1 MTVGKTTQPQLK
13 GKMKM
18 KYAKP
23 VRIKAQLFWTREM
36 TTLGEYK
43 GRPKNK
49 YECTLGEISE
59 ADVKK
64 LAEMGVSM
72 KSKVFAE
79 NVIVCKSKFPFIAAD
94 KKTGE
99 IVPADAMGNGTEV
112 EVLIGTYT
120 WEGTAF
126 PCVVSKRDE
135 PSVFVTKIV
144 TYVPPEEA
152 LDDLPL

>member
-1 MTVGKTTQPQLK
+1 
-13 GKMKM
+13 M

-23 VRIKAQLFWTREM
+23 VRIKAKLFWTREM
-36 TTLGEYK
+36 TELGEFK
-43 GRPKNK
+43 GKKKAK

-59 ADVKK
+59 DDAAK
-64 LAEMGVSM
+64 LASMGIAL
-72 KSKVFAE
+72 KSKQFAE

-94 KKTGE
+94 KKTNAV
-99 IVPADAMGNGTEV
+99 IPSDALGNGSEV

-120 WEGTAF
+120 WEGTSY
-126 PCVVSKRDE
+126 PCVVSKKDE
-135 PSVFVTKIV
+135 PAVYVTNVV

>member
-1 MTVGKTTQPQLK
+1 MN
-13 GKMKM
+13 

-23 VRIKAQLFWTREM
+23 VRIKAKLFWTREM
-36 TTLGEYK
+36 TELGEYK
-43 GRPKNK
+43 GKKKAK
-49 YECTLGEISE
+49 YECTLGEIMP
-59 ADVKK
+59 ADAKK
-64 LAEMGVSM
+64 LEEMGITL
-72 KSKVFAE
+72 KSKAFAE

>member
-1 MTVGKTTQPQLK
+1 
-13 GKMKM
+13 M

-23 VRIKAQLFWTREM
+23 VRIKAKLFWTREM
-36 TTLGEYK
+36 TELGEYK
-43 GRPKNK
+43 GKKKAK

-59 ADVKK
+59 DDAAK
-64 LAEMGVSM
+64 LASMGIAL
-72 KSKVFAE
+72 KSKQFAE

-94 KKTGE
+94 KATNAV
-99 IVPADAMGNGTEV
+99 IPSDALGNGSEV

-120 WEGTAF
+120 WEGTSY
-126 PCVVSKRDE
+126 PCVVSKKDE
-135 PSVFVTKIV
+135 PAVYVTNVV